1 MSGGKICFMPY
12 FPGPFTLFSKV
23 FVVVTW
29 QLFVV
34 YDNEPRDKLLVTD
47 TQFVLV
53 HKAMHLPLKLI
64 GISRKKY
71 KTFS

>member
-53 HKAMHLPLKLI
+53 HKAMHLPLELI